1 MLPVMELRKIISRK
15 GALVPLILSS
25 CASARRMTRGQEA
38 RGGWGLGH
46 PELGIVVIAVP
57 VGSAGVSLGDD
68 VVDVGVHGY
77 VGAGHGERVWT
88 GPWHIL

>member
-1 MLPVMELRKIISRK
+1 
-15 GALVPLILSS
+15 
-25 CASARRMTRGQEA
+25 MTRGQEA

-46 PELGIVVIAVP
+46 PELGIVVIVVP

-77 VGAGHGERVWT
+77 VGAGHGE
-88 GPWHIL
+88 